1 MEEVTSELVLDEWV
15 RFGQAKMR
23 VERHNQRH
31 GEERCAEWLQIRLE
45 SKVRAKLWEC
55 LLCHTQTS
63 GFYFT
68 VTGKSVSFLK
78 QGGDVKL
85 TVALPCSSLCWS

>member
-1 MEEVTSELVLDEWV
+1 MEEETSELVLDEWV

-31 GEERCAEWLQIRLE
+31 GEEKCAEWLQMRLE
-45 SKVRAKLWEC
+45 PKVRAKLWEC
-55 LLCHTQTS
+55 LLCHTKTS
-63 GFYFT
+63 GFYFR
-68 VTGKSVSFLK
+68 VTGKSVRFLK

-85 TVALPCSSLCWS
+85 TVALAYSSLC